1 MVDGWHWIVASV
13 AAIALTIL
21 VLLWYDTLRERPGWS
36 IARATKRA
44 ALAAIVIPVGFV
56 ASAEGFTGQPGV
68 INGVS
73 DLLADVFGEAGRHAR
88 SAVGVAELPLGSPVE
103 VEAILQVR

>member
-13 AAIALTIL
+13 AAVALTIL

-44 ALAAIVIPVGFV
+44 GLGAIVIPVGFL
-56 ASAEGFTGQPGV
+56 SAAVLPLWVGGILIVVPLVVVGV
-68 INGVS
+68 MA
-73 DLLADVFGEAGRHAR
+73 LAD
-88 SAVGVAELPLGSPVE
+88 
-103 VEAILQVR
+103 